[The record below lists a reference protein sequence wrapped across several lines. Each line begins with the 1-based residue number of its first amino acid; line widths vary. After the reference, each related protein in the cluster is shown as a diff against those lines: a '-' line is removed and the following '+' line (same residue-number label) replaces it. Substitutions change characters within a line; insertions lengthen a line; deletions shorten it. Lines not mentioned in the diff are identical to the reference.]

1 MFFPE
6 DVYRAFSTSEV
17 PTQLLECLPSDK
29 VVAVQF
35 LRGGVVRLTFKNEA
49 RLTDVLARG
58 ISFQEIQLRVV
69 RAMSEVRSILYVHY
83 LPVEIPDDVSFL
95 L

>member
-58 ISFQEIQLRVV
+58 ISFQEIKLRVV
-69 RAMSEVRSILYVHY
+69 RAMSEVRILYVHY